1 MTGASAKI
9 DAMPRELAEQRFADL
24 YRENARGVL
33 GYALRRSM
41 DPDDAAD
48 VMAETFLIAWRRIEQ
63 VPDGHPLP
71 WLLAVARNV
80 RLNQH
85 RGERRRSA
93 LAERLRLTA
102 GPWPPPEEP
111 DRRLAAALAE
121 LPELDR
127 EVLLLDAWD
136 GLDNAAIAVALGCTR
151 ASVAVRKTRARRRL
165 ETLLAGG
172 RAAAP
177 VAALERTPDAC

>member
-1 MTGASAKI
+1 VSASPTKEDTLA
-9 DAMPRELAEQRFADL
+9 RETTEERFTEL
-24 YRENARGVL
+24 YRAHV
-33 GYALRRSM
+33 
-41 DPDDAAD
+41 DAVRAY
-48 VMAETFLIAWRRIEQ
+48 AWRRGPA
-63 VPDGHPLP
+63 VADDV
-71 WLLAVARNV
+71 AVARNV

-111 DRRLAAALAE
+111 DRQLAAALAE

-165 ETLLAGG
+165 ETLLADG
-172 RAAAP
+172 RAAAT